1 MKTVLL
7 AAYVTFVAVSISAQS
22 NQSRPN
28 DNNLYSLALKTS
40 SIQMEKEYGQIDDS
54 VMGERMRTDYRHL
67 IVQEDPLITKG
78 LPTEFE
84 NHVIEYLD
92 TDKLTDR
99 YRMLGKSYS
108 VLAIRPMH
116 NEGTALKVAVVVYW
130 VSSEKGRFQL
140 GLSDWSDVEFHY
152 DCDKQQFVV
161 HSVKLGGI

>member
-1 MKTVLL
+1 M
-7 AAYVTFVAVSISAQS
+7 
-22 NQSRPN
+22 
-28 DNNLYSLALKTS
+28 
-40 SIQMEKEYGQIDDS
+40 
-54 VMGERMRTDYRHL
+54 

-84 NHVIEYLD
+84 NRVIEYLD
-92 TDKLTDR
+92 TDKLRDR
-99 YRMLGKSYS
+99 YRKLGKSYS
-108 VLAIRPMH
+108 VLVIRPMQ

-140 GLSDWSDVEFHY
+140 GLSDWSDVEFHH